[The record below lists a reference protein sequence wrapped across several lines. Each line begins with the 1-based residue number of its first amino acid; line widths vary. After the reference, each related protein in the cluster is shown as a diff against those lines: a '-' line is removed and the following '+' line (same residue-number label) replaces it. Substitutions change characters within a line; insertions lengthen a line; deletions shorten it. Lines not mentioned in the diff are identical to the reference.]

1 MEGFVSVNRYTKK
14 KGKNLRNHVNIVIST
29 RTQFS
34 WRFITSFKPLP
45 KLKHINS
52 IRQIG
57 ETNSTN
63 ESCPR
68 FKEITWTRLR
78 EVDSPP

>member
-1 MEGFVSVNRYTKK
+1 MEGFVSVKQTDKVR
-14 KGKNLRNHVNIVIST
+14 GENLRNHVNIVIST

-34 WRFITSFKPLP
+34 WRFIASFKPLP
-45 KLKHINS
+45 KLEHNNS

-63 ESCPR
+63 NSCPK
-68 FKEITWTRLR
+68 FKENYLDKI
-78 EVDSPP
+78 EGS